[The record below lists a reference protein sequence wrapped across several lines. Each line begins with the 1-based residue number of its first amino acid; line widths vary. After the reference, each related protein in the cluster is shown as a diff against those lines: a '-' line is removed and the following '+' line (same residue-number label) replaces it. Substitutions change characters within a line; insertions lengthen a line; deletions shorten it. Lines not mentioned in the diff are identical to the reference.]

1 MKMKKILVMMS
12 IIIAVMLIGAMNV
25 NAATNAELVN
35 KVYSIGSKYGL
46 TSADKVKIERYL
58 ADNPVT
64 EAEADTLISK
74 AEEIDSIMESAGV
87 TDPTKLTQ
95 ADKDR
100 IQSIANEAAAILDVS
115 LVVKNGTVEV
125 YKDGKLIESASVN
138 NGKLTYTGS
147 SNYVILGSLAVA
159 IVALVIVC
167 VMRKRKV
174 HA

>member
-100 IQSIANEAAAILDVS
+100 IQSIANEAAAILDW
-115 LVVKNGTVEV
+115 
-125 YKDGKLIESASVN
+125 
-138 NGKLTYTGS
+138 
-147 SNYVILGSLAVA
+147 
-159 IVALVIVC
+159 
-167 VMRKRKV
+167 
-174 HA
+174 